1 MNKTFKNLVKE
12 LDERKIKPM
21 YHHVLKGKV
30 VASGSAS
37 NMRKLVKKNGKT
49 VDKGPNSNYVLNSP
63 GAKIGDIEELGG
75 AYSYAYMDQHPV
87 VDLNAAKFS
96 NDMINK
102 LKKTYE
108 PLKGKKVNPTPLMKT
123 FDKIDK
129 NKDGLIQL
137 YKADIPFVSM
147 MAMSRLMLK
156 HNYKASDINKLGKI
170 RREDFVDEKFASDAQ
185 RKAAFASGYK
195 AKGKKKK

>member
-63 GAKIGDIEELGG
+63 GAKVGDIEELGG

-87 VDLNAAKFS
+87 ADLNAAK
-96 NDMINK
+96 
-102 LKKTYE
+102 KK
-108 PLKGKKVNPTPLMKT
+108 KKKEKV
-123 FDKIDK
+123 
-129 NKDGLIQL
+129 G
-137 YKADIPFVSM
+137 
-147 MAMSRLMLK
+147 
-156 HNYKASDINKLGKI
+156 
-170 RREDFVDEKFASDAQ
+170 EKFASDAQ
-185 RKAAFASGYK
+185 RKAAFARGYK